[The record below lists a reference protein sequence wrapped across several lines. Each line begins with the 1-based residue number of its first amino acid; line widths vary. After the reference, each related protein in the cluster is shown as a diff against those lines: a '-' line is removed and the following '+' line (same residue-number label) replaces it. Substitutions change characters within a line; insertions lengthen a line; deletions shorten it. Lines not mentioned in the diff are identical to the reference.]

1 MQCSPPETDEIK
13 NGGFLNKSTELLKKG
28 FLKPTIWVFVAIFL
42 VTVIIGYWLGTTLVI
57 SQNVNKTIF
66 PKTMDKSKARVI
78 TLLEV
83 TDLTDDQP
91 QLLSIWFVF
100 LTPGSQ
106 PRLGFTPIASPAL
119 VDNPNNH
126 LLKEFS
132 LDKDRNPSAD
142 FINSLRKFHIKSNG
156 YVVLDQ
162 MGAAAFINWF
172 SGKDI
177 NQPLAL
183 ENHSMTEYGQI
194 LRGMC
199 NTFPQISEKGI
210 SEFPWSRFLP
220 DHINVSLPMSQ
231 VMDNIN
237 FLTTAI
243 PPQCEMVPLP

>member
-1 MQCSPPETDEIK
+1 
-13 NGGFLNKSTELLKKG
+13 LNKSTELLKKG

-132 LDKDRNPSAD
+132 LDKDRKSFCRFYKFTEKIPYK
-142 FINSLRKFHIKSNG
+142 IKWICNS
-156 YVVLDQ
+156 
-162 MGAAAFINWF
+162 
-172 SGKDI
+172 
-177 NQPLAL
+177 
-183 ENHSMTEYGQI
+183 
-194 LRGMC
+194 
-199 NTFPQISEKGI
+199 
-210 SEFPWSRFLP
+210 
-220 DHINVSLPMSQ
+220 
-231 VMDNIN
+231 
-237 FLTTAI
+237 
-243 PPQCEMVPLP
+243 